1 MTPNHRGPIYAS
13 IQAATRR
20 HLTPEEGTLLDKVL
34 DALDVPR
41 RGR

>member
-13 IQAATRR
+13 IQAISRR
-20 HLTPEEGTLLDKVL
+20 HLTPDERALLDKVL